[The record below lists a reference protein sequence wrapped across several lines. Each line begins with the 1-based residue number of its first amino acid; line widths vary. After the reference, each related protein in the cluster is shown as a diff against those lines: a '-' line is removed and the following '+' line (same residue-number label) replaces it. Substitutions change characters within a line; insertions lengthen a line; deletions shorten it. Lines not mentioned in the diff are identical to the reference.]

1 MSTAAVNEMEFES
14 AEAAVLPLH
23 RRIVEFVRRNPNLSL
38 GLLMVAIIIF
48 VAIFAPWIAAKD
60 PAELNV
66 VTGRLKPPSEEYW
79 FGSDRFGRDV
89 FARAIFG
96 GRISLTVGITVAALA
111 VFIGLMVG
119 LLSGY
124 VRQIDAWLMRIM
136 DGLMAIPGLLLAIG
150 FIALLPAGIETVI
163 IALTI
168 PEIPRVARL
177 VRGVVVV
184 TREIT
189 YVEAAVAAGA
199 GTARVIFK
207 HIMPNTF
214 APLIVQ
220 ATFVCASAML
230 SEAALSFLGAGTPP
244 EIPSWGTMMADGRSY
259 LSSATWIILF
269 PGLFLAATVL
279 SVNLIGDGL
288 RDLLDPRFAKEV

>member
-1 MSTAAVNEMEFES
+1 MLTAGASEMEFES
-14 AEAAVLPLH
+14 AEAAALPMH
-23 RRIVEFVRRNPNLSL
+23 RRIFEFILRNPNLSL
-38 GLLMVAIIIF
+38 GLFMVVIIIF

-60 PAELNV
+60 PGELNV
-66 VTGRLKPPSEEYW
+66 VAGRLKPPSEEYW

-89 FARAIFG
+89 FARTIFG

-150 FIALLPAGIETVI
+150 LIALLPAGIETVI

-199 GTARVIFK
+199 GTARVVFK

>member
-14 AEAAVLPLH
+14 AEAAALPMH

-38 GLLMVAIIIF
+38 GLLMVAVIIF

-111 VFIGLMVG
+111 VFIGLIVG

>member
-1 MSTAAVNEMEFES
+1 MLTAGASEMEFES
-14 AEAAVLPLH
+14 AEAAALPMH
-23 RRIVEFVRRNPNLSL
+23 RRIFEFILRNPNLSL
-38 GLLMVAIIIF
+38 GLFMVVIIIF
-48 VAIFAPWIAAKD
+48 VAIFAPWIATKD
-60 PAELNV
+60 PGELNV
-66 VTGRLKPPSEEYW
+66 VAGRLKPPSEEYW

-89 FARAIFG
+89 FARTIFG

-150 FIALLPAGIETVI
+150 LIALLPAGIETVI

-199 GTARVIFK
+199 GTARVVFK

>member
-14 AEAAVLPLH
+14 AEAAALPLH

>member
-14 AEAAVLPLH
+14 AEAAALPMH

-38 GLLMVAIIIF
+38 GLLMVAVIIF

>member
-14 AEAAVLPLH
+14 AEAAALPMH

-38 GLLMVAIIIF
+38 GLLMVAVIIF

-168 PEIPRVARL
+168 LEIPRVARL

>member
-1 MSTAAVNEMEFES
+1 MSTAGINEMEFES
-14 AEAAVLPLH
+14 AGAAALPMH
-23 RRIVEFVRRNPNLSL
+23 RRIVEFVHRNPNMSL
-38 GLLMVAIIIF
+38 GLFMVAIIIF
-48 VAIFAPWIAAKD
+48 VAVFAPWIAAKD

-66 VTGRLKPPSEEYW
+66 VAGRLKPPSEEYW

-89 FARAIFG
+89 FARTIFG

-111 VFIGLMVG
+111 VFIGMMVG

-199 GTARVIFK
+199 GTARVVFK

>member
-14 AEAAVLPLH
+14 AEAAALPMH

-38 GLLMVAIIIF
+38 GLLMVAVIIF

-111 VFIGLMVG
+111 VFIGLVVG
-119 LLSGY
+119 LMSGY

>member
-1 MSTAAVNEMEFES
+1 MSTAAVNEMEFEA
-14 AEAAVLPLH
+14 AEALPLH
-23 RRIVEFVRRNPNLSL
+23 RRAIEFVRRNPNLSL
-38 GLLMVAIIIF
+38 GLLMVSVIIF
-48 VAIFAPWIAAKD
+48 VAVFAPWIAAKD

-66 VTGRLKPPSEEYW
+66 VTGRLKPPSAEYW

-96 GRISLTVGITVAALA
+96 GRISLTVGITVALLA

-150 FIALLPAGIETVI
+150 LIALLPAGIETVI

-214 APLIVQ
+214 APLTRLPQ
-220 ATFVCASAML
+220 
-230 SEAALSFLGAGTPP
+230 LG
-244 EIPSWGTMMADGRSY
+244 
-259 LSSATWIILF
+259 
-269 PGLFLAATVL
+269 
-279 SVNLIGDGL
+279 
-288 RDLLDPRFAKEV
+288 PRFG